1 MWRFANY
8 IYRAF
13 RTVATHRSPQD
24 IIVPIST
31 IFTKDEE
38 SNKLEE

>member
-13 RTVATHRSPQD
+13 RTVATHHCPQD
-24 IIVPIST
+24 IIVPVST
-31 IFTKDEE
+31 IFNKDDQTNREE
-38 SNKLEE
+38 